1 MEYVYSALLLHSA
14 EKEVNE
20 ENVTAILKAAGIDA
34 DAGRVKALV
43 AALEGADIEAAIEN
57 ATAAPVAAV
66 AAGGAAPAAGGE
78 AEGGE
83 EAEEEE
89 EEEEGVSEEE
99 AAAGLGSLFG

>member
-14 EKEVNE
+14 GKDITEDA
-20 ENVTAILKAAGIDA
+20 VTGILTAAGIDA

-43 AALEGADIEAAIEN
+43 AALDGADLDEAIEN

-66 AAGGAAPAAGGE
+66 AAGGAAPAE
-78 AEGGE
+78 AAAE
-83 EAEEEE
+83 EAPAEEEE
-89 EEEEGVSEEE
+89 EDEGVSEEE